1 LIKFIRPLLIVLGF
15 LSLILMISSLFS
27 WLVVDELTFSYDRI
41 FSRSVL
47 FLIATSLVP
56 LWRIAG
62 LDAHCVG
69 LQRPSARSLLRWFV
83 AAAIV
88 ALPVVLFFFVT
99 GFRVRDTTVV
109 FASSLFL
116 LLLLKLFVS
125 SWLVGFFEEVL
136 FRGVMFAA
144 AKSTLIAAIS
154 TSALYASVHFIE
166 SPDMMIVK
174 VGAFTGFVYV
184 WEAFS
189 GLADIASDLG
199 SFATLFLIGLM
210 LCWVRTRYGLWACVA
225 IHASWVFVI
234 RTVKESTVRDI
245 VNPFAGWVG
254 SYDNFVGPMVFF
266 WLVFIVV
273 MIHLSVQHKSRQQG
287 FPASTK

>member
-1 LIKFIRPLLIVLGF
+1 MVLGF
-15 LSLILMISSLFS
+15 LSLILLISSFFS
-27 WLVVDELTFSYDRI
+27 WLIVDELAFSYDRI

-47 FLIATSLVP
+47 FLIALSLVP
-56 LWRIAG
+56 LWRMAG
-62 LDAHCVG
+62 LDAHSVG
-69 LQRPSARSLLRWFV
+69 LHRPSTKSLLRWFL

-88 ALPVVLFFFVT
+88 VLPVVLFFFVT
-99 GFRVRDTTVV
+99 GFRVRDTTVA
-109 FASSLFL
+109 FDSSVFL
-116 LLLLKLFVS
+116 LLLLNLFIS

-144 AKSTLIAAIS
+144 AKSTLMAAIL
-154 TSALYASVHFIE
+154 TSGLYALVHFIE
-166 SPDMMIVK
+166 SPDVMIAK

-189 GLADIASDLG
+189 GLAGIAKDLG

-266 WLVFIVV
+266 WLVFIIV
-273 MIHLSVQHKSRQQG
+273 MIHLCLLHKSRQPG
-287 FPASTK
+287 FPASTR